1 MDPCHR
7 GHSFH
12 CFSRLYFIF
21 LTRSLLFKSN
31 FHTITHL
38 SQKRMNKEHHWY
50 WGGRLGVLDLW
61 GQSKGTVVLGRCGP
75 YPTTTRRR
83 RPKGLSVPT
92 PQQQLSNYWL
102 QTPRRGP
109 TQRTDGTPRC
119 SGTARPP
126 SPPTSP
132 PSTTRRPPSSASTA
146 PAPA

>member
-1 MDPCHR
+1 MRTIRQGMPSPVVMRTPQGALHIVGLVVDTTKRTRRAGDGMVDGERCHR

-61 GQSKGTVVLGRCGP
+61 GQSKGV
-75 YPTTTRRR
+75 
-83 RPKGLSVPT
+83 
-92 PQQQLSNYWL
+92 
-102 QTPRRGP
+102 
-109 TQRTDGTPRC
+109 
-119 SGTARPP
+119 
-126 SPPTSP
+126 
-132 PSTTRRPPSSASTA
+132 
-146 PAPA
+146 